1 MNDQNRA
8 GNGRQ
13 GRQKAKTGNFR
24 FAQAHLRGVIVR
36 DGPVTRHAQS
46 GAEWVECTLL
56 VGIYDGRQ
64 KMERE
69 PPVFVRV
76 RAFGDRAGLLDD
88 YQRGDHVSVAG
99 ALVLRVWEDN
109 NGNLREEY
117 QLYADAV
124 SRQAYPQM
132 RELLQAEAPEEARA
146 RLTSLVTEKQVR
158 VIATPKVVDELRAGP
173 FGNPGPRWVRRASLV
188 SRTLAVAGS
197 RPFPLRNQGLVW
209 GRKPDAKQ
217 RASRTRY
224 RQHV

>member
-64 KMERE
+64 KLERE
-69 PPVFVRV
+69 PPLFVRV

-132 RELLQAEAPEEARA
+132 RELLQAEAPAAEPAGGDGWDEPGAGEPA
-146 RLTSLVTEKQVR
+146 ATDGWNETNTGAEPGDLTEDD
-158 VIATPKVVDELRAGP
+158 IP
-173 FGNPGPRWVRRASLV
+173 F
-188 SRTLAVAGS
+188 
-197 RPFPLRNQGLVW
+197 
-209 GRKPDAKQ
+209 
-217 RASRTRY
+217 
-224 RQHV
+224 